1 MSGNK
6 YDIKILEE
14 LMKKQLNDVPLNYKL
29 SYSDLK
35 RLSKNLDTSI
45 FGDEC
50 SIWKGFVN
58 QKTNNKKYVN
68 FYFRKKK
75 IAINRILYLN
85 YVGNLDKSEYLC
97 YSCGNQGVCCNINHI
112 EIKNKTFKKK
122 KSPEIIEEVEK
133 TKLIEKKE
141 IIFEG

>member
-14 LMKKQLNDVPLNYKL
+14 LMKKQINDVPLNYKL

-75 IAINRILYLN
+75 
-85 YVGNLDKSEYLC
+85 
-97 YSCGNQGVCCNINHI
+97 
-112 EIKNKTFKKK
+112 
-122 KSPEIIEEVEK
+122 
-133 TKLIEKKE
+133 
-141 IIFEG
+141 